1 MRYWRKEMKQDIIN
15 LKSEQLDR
23 RYLNELIRIN
33 YYAHVINAID
43 NKVDF
48 DINEDLPSLI
58 RFGDQQIFV
67 ELMRNIC
74 EDVLESY
81 GMLGKVEEFY
91 DQLSLPEV
99 DTRTVYENVNN
110 YVMPYADLDA
120 FDVYVMDCL
129 KEDARE

>member
-1 MRYWRKEMKQDIIN
+1 MKQDIVN
-15 LKSEQLDR
+15 LKSDQLDR
-23 RYLNELIRIN
+23 RYMNELIRIN
-33 YYAHVINAID
+33 YYAHVINAIE

>member
-1 MRYWRKEMKQDIIN
+1 MKQDIID

-33 YYAHVINAID
+33 YYAHVINAIA

-58 RFGDQQIFV
+58 RFGDQRIFV

>member
-1 MRYWRKEMKQDIIN
+1 MKQDIVN
-15 LKSEQLDR
+15 LKSDQLDR
-23 RYLNELIRIN
+23 RYMNELIRIN
-33 YYAHVINAID
+33 YYAHVINAVD
-43 NKVDF
+43 DKVDF

-58 RFGDQQIFV
+58 RFGDQAIFV

-99 DTRTVYENVNN
+99 DTRTVYENVKN

-120 FDVYVMDCL
+120 FDVYVIDCL

>member
-1 MRYWRKEMKQDIIN
+1 MKQDIIN
-15 LKSEQLDR
+15 LKSDQLDR
-23 RYLNELIRIN
+23 RYMNELIRIN

-48 DINEDLPSLI
+48 DINEDLPSSI

-129 KEDARE
+129 REDARE

>member
-1 MRYWRKEMKQDIIN
+1 MKQDIIN
-15 LKSEQLDR
+15 LKSDQLDR
-23 RYLNELIRIN
+23 RYMNELIRIN

-43 NKVDF
+43 DKVDF

-58 RFGDQQIFV
+58 RFGDQAIFV

-99 DTRTVYENVNN
+99 DTRTVCENVSRF
-110 YVMPYADLDA
+110 VMPYADLDA
-120 FDVYVMDCL
+120 FDVYVIDCL

>member
-1 MRYWRKEMKQDIIN
+1 MKQDIID

-23 RYLNELIRIN
+23 RHMNELIRIN

>member
-1 MRYWRKEMKQDIIN
+1 MKQDIID

-23 RYLNELIRIN
+23 RYMNELIRIN

-58 RFGDQQIFV
+58 RFGDQAIFV

-129 KEDARE
+129 REDARE

>member
-1 MRYWRKEMKQDIIN
+1 MKQDIVN

-23 RYLNELIRIN
+23 RYMNELIRIN

-81 GMLGKVEEFY
+81 GMLEKVEEFY

>member
-1 MRYWRKEMKQDIIN
+1 MKQDIIN
-15 LKSEQLDR
+15 LKSDQLDR
-23 RYLNELIRIN
+23 RYMNELIRIN
-33 YYAHVINAID
+33 YYAHVINAVD

-48 DINEDLPSLI
+48 DINEDLPSSI
-58 RFGDQQIFV
+58 RFGDQTIFV

-99 DTRTVYENVNN
+99 DTRTVCENVSR

-120 FDVYVMDCL
+120 FDVYVIDCL

>member
-1 MRYWRKEMKQDIIN
+1 MKQDIIN
-15 LKSEQLDR
+15 LKSDQLDR
-23 RYLNELIRIN
+23 RYMNELIRIN

-48 DINEDLPSLI
+48 DINEDLPSSI

-99 DTRTVYENVNN
+99 DTRTVCENVNN

>member
-1 MRYWRKEMKQDIIN
+1 MKQDIVN

-58 RFGDQQIFV
+58 EFGDQQIFV

>member
-1 MRYWRKEMKQDIIN
+1 MKQDIID

-23 RYLNELIRIN
+23 RYMNELIRIN

-58 RFGDQQIFV
+58 RFGDQQIFI

-129 KEDARE
+129 REDARE

>member
-15 LKSEQLDR
+15 LKSDQLDR
-23 RYLNELIRIN
+23 RYMNELIRIN

-43 NKVDF
+43 DKVDF
-48 DINEDLPSLI
+48 DINEDLPSSI

>member
-1 MRYWRKEMKQDIIN
+1 MKQDIID

-23 RYLNELIRIN
+23 RHMNELIRIN

-48 DINEDLPSLI
+48 DINEDLPSSI
-58 RFGDQQIFV
+58 RFGDQQIFI

>member
-1 MRYWRKEMKQDIIN
+1 MKQDIVN
-15 LKSEQLDR
+15 LKSDQLDR
-23 RYLNELIRIN
+23 RYMNELIRIN

-58 RFGDQQIFV
+58 RFGDQQIFI

-81 GMLGKVEEFY
+81 GMLEKVEEFY

>member
-1 MRYWRKEMKQDIIN
+1 MKQDIIN

-23 RYLNELIRIN
+23 RYMNELIRIN
-33 YYAHVINAID
+33 YYAQVIRAID

>member
-1 MRYWRKEMKQDIIN
+1 MKQDIVN

-23 RYLNELIRIN
+23 RYMNELIRIN

-58 RFGDQQIFV
+58 EFGDQQIFV

>member
-1 MRYWRKEMKQDIIN
+1 MKQDIID

-23 RYLNELIRIN
+23 RYMNELIRIN

>member
-1 MRYWRKEMKQDIIN
+1 MKQDIIN
-15 LKSEQLDR
+15 LKSDQLDR
-23 RYLNELIRIN
+23 RYMNELIRIN
-33 YYAHVINAID
+33 YYAHVINAVD
-43 NKVDF
+43 DKVDF

-58 RFGDQQIFV
+58 RFGDQAIFV

-99 DTRTVYENVNN
+99 DTRTVCENVNR

>member
-1 MRYWRKEMKQDIIN
+1 MKQDIID

-58 RFGDQQIFV
+58 RFGDQQIFI

-129 KEDARE
+129 REDARE

>member
-1 MRYWRKEMKQDIIN
+1 MKQDIIN
-15 LKSEQLDR
+15 LKSDQLDR
-23 RYLNELIRIN
+23 RYMNELIRIN

-99 DTRTVYENVNN
+99 DTRTVCENVNN

>member
-1 MRYWRKEMKQDIIN
+1 MKQDIID

-23 RYLNELIRIN
+23 RYLNELVRIN

>member
-1 MRYWRKEMKQDIIN
+1 MKQDIIN

-58 RFGDQQIFV
+58 RFGDQAIFV

-74 EDVLESY
+74 ETVLESY
-81 GMLGKVEEFY
+81 GMLEKVEEFY

>member
-1 MRYWRKEMKQDIIN
+1 MKQDIIN

-23 RYLNELIRIN
+23 RYMNELIRIN

-48 DINEDLPSLI
+48 DINEDLPSSI
-58 RFGDQQIFV
+58 EFGDQAIFV

-99 DTRTVYENVNN
+99 DTRTVCENVNN

>member
-1 MRYWRKEMKQDIIN
+1 MKQDIID
-15 LKSEQLDR
+15 LKSDQLDR

-43 NKVDF
+43 DKVDF
-48 DINEDLPSLI
+48 DINEDLPSSI

>member
-1 MRYWRKEMKQDIIN
+1 MKQDIVN
-15 LKSEQLDR
+15 LKSDQLDR
-23 RYLNELIRIN
+23 RYMNELIRIN

-58 RFGDQQIFV
+58 KFGDQAIFV

>member
-1 MRYWRKEMKQDIIN
+1 MKQDNID
-15 LKSEQLDR
+15 LKSDQLDR
-23 RYLNELIRIN
+23 RYMNELIRIN

-43 NKVDF
+43 DKVDF

-99 DTRTVYENVNN
+99 DTRTVCENVNN

>member
-1 MRYWRKEMKQDIIN
+1 MKQDIID
-15 LKSEQLDR
+15 LKSDQLDR
-23 RYLNELIRIN
+23 RYMNELIRIN

-48 DINEDLPSLI
+48 DINEDLPNLI
-58 RFGDQQIFV
+58 RFGDQQIFI

>member
-1 MRYWRKEMKQDIIN
+1 MKQDIIN
-15 LKSEQLDR
+15 LKSDQLDR
-23 RYLNELIRIN
+23 RYMNELIRIN

-58 RFGDQQIFV
+58 RFGDQEIFI

>member
-1 MRYWRKEMKQDIIN
+1 MKQDILN

-23 RYLNELIRIN
+23 RYMNELIRIN

-58 RFGDQQIFV
+58 RFGDQQIFI

>member
-1 MRYWRKEMKQDIIN
+1 MKQDIMN
-15 LKSEQLDR
+15 LKSDQLDR

-58 RFGDQQIFV
+58 RFGDQAIFV

-81 GMLGKVEEFY
+81 GMLEKVEEFY
-91 DQLSLPEV
+91 DRLSLPEV

-129 KEDARE
+129 REDARE

>member
-1 MRYWRKEMKQDIIN
+1 MKQDILN

-48 DINEDLPSLI
+48 DINEDLPSSI
-58 RFGDQQIFV
+58 RLGDQQIFV

-99 DTRTVYENVNN
+99 DTRTVCENVNN

>member
-1 MRYWRKEMKQDIIN
+1 MKQDIID

-58 RFGDQQIFV
+58 RFGDQTIFV

-99 DTRTVYENVNN
+99 DTRTVCENVNN

>member
-1 MRYWRKEMKQDIIN
+1 MKQDIIN
-15 LKSEQLDR
+15 LKSDQLDR
-23 RYLNELIRIN
+23 RYMNELIRIN

-43 NKVDF
+43 DKVDF

>member
-1 MRYWRKEMKQDIIN
+1 MKQDIVN
-15 LKSEQLDR
+15 LKSDQLDR
-23 RYLNELIRIN
+23 RYMNELIRIN

-48 DINEDLPSLI
+48 DINEDLPSSI
-58 RFGDQQIFV
+58 RFGDQQIFI

-99 DTRTVYENVNN
+99 DTRTVCENVNN

>member
-1 MRYWRKEMKQDIIN
+1 MKQDIVN
-15 LKSEQLDR
+15 LKSDQLDR
-23 RYLNELIRIN
+23 RYMNELIRIN

-99 DTRTVYENVNN
+99 DTRTVCENVNN

>member
-1 MRYWRKEMKQDIIN
+1 MKQDIVN

-23 RYLNELIRIN
+23 RYMNELIRIN
-33 YYAHVINAID
+33 YYAQVIRAID

>member
-1 MRYWRKEMKQDIIN
+1 MKQDIIN
-15 LKSEQLDR
+15 LKSDQLDR

-129 KEDARE
+129 REDARE

>member
-1 MRYWRKEMKQDIIN
+1 MKQDILN

-58 RFGDQQIFV
+58 RFGDQEIFI

-129 KEDARE
+129 REDARE

>member
-1 MRYWRKEMKQDIIN
+1 MKQDIMN
-15 LKSEQLDR
+15 LKSDQLDR

-43 NKVDF
+43 DKVDF

-58 RFGDQQIFV
+58 RFGDQQIFI

-81 GMLGKVEEFY
+81 GMLEKVEEFY